1 MARKLWALSASLPL
15 SLLGLV
21 AGCAGETY
29 LFEPAEQATATIEG
43 YSAARY
49 TIPPEAPRGDVRIAS
64 FGVHDIEQAGGEDVP
79 AIHVRLV
86 ISNDSG
92 AGPWSVDTR
101 RVHMEVRGK
110 GDIGAPLVSTDGQ
123 GLPVVDVAPGRQR
136 VIDLFYPLPDGM
148 EGASDVPAFDL
159 LWVVKTDTREVAER
173 TPFER
178 IEFERAPR
186 SAVSGGAEWYGP
198 YWWYDPWYYPPAVV
212 LHRTIIVQPSPIAP
226 RYHVRPRVR

>member
-1 MARKLWALSASLPL
+1 MARKIGALSAAL
-15 SLLGLV
+15 SLSGLLS
-21 AGCAGETY
+21 GCAGEMY

-49 TIPPEAPRGDVRIAS
+49 AIPPEAPRGDLRVAS
-64 FGVHDIEQAGGEDVP
+64 FGVTDIEQAGGDEVA

-86 ISNDSG
+86 ISNDSS

-101 RVHMEVRGK
+101 KVRLEVRGR
-110 GDIGAPLVSTDGQ
+110 GDIGAPLVSTDGE
-123 GLPVVDVAPGRQR
+123 GLPVVSVAPGRQR
-136 VIDLFYPLPDGM
+136 VIDLFYPLPEEM

-159 LWVVKTDTREVAER
+159 IWAVRTEAREVVER

-178 IEFERAPR
+178 IEFERSPR
-186 SAVSGGAEWYGP
+186 MAATAGAEWYGP
-198 YWWYDPWYYPPAVV
+198 YWWYDPWYYPPSVV

-226 RYHVRPRVR
+226 RYHVRPRIR